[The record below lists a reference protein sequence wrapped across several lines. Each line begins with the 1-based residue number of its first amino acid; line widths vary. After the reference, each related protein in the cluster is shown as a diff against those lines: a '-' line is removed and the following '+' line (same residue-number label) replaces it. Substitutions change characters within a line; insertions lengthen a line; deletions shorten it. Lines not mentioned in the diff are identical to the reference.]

1 MRSLSPSQ
9 YNNWPTYAQ
18 RIVFA
23 YNSVP
28 HESIDHLSPNE
39 MDFASPLQ
47 SPFGPPAP
55 DLTFPDLEDP
65 PNPDP
70 TPDSSTRCKRPSKPS
85 ISLPRRTKPSWHRQH
100 KLD

>member
-1 MRSLSPSQ
+1 MRYLSPSQ
-9 YNNWPTYAQ
+9 YNNWSTYAQ

-23 YNSVP
+23 YNSMP
-28 HESIDHLSPNE
+28 HESIGHLSPNE

-70 TPDSSTRCKRPSKPS
+70 TPVSPAAFIHALQTFVQAFHFFAAS
-85 ISLPRRTKPSWHRQH
+85 H
-100 KLD
+100 